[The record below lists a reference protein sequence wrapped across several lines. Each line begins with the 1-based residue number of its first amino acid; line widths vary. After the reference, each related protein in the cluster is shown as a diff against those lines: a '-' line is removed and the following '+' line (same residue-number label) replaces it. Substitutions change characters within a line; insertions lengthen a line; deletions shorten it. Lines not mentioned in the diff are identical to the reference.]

1 MKGEND
7 SDTQEQLLSLL
18 HLWCPKAETEEHD
31 GSEGK
36 GIAVHACAEFE
47 LISHGGRKELTLKS
61 YGFYMDTMRVS
72 IPH

>member
-1 MKGEND
+1 MG
-7 SDTQEQLLSLL
+7 
-18 HLWCPKAETEEHD
+18 EHD

-61 YGFYMDTMRVS
+61 YGFHMDTMQVS